1 MPRRRVLPSA
11 ELRSS
16 SPSRRPRHAGRHPRA
31 RAFSRTAGFSLI
43 ELSVVL
49 FIVSVLAAL
58 AVPAFKRIHLN
69 ARSAAVINDLRV
81 FASAFQS
88 YAHDRGDW
96 PAATGVPG
104 EIPPGMQNYLS
115 ATTWEHATPIGG
127 SYTWAVN
134 SLQQGERY
142 RAVLLISNVG
152 ENKVTAERQQ
162 LVDLDQKI
170 DDGDLDTG
178 NFRLGFR
185 NQPVFVIE
193 H

>member
-1 MPRRRVLPSA
+1 M
-11 ELRSS
+11 
-16 SPSRRPRHAGRHPRA
+16 
-31 RAFSRTAGFSLI
+31 

-49 FIVSVLAAL
+49 FIISVVAAL
-58 AVPAFKRIHLN
+58 GVPAFKRITLN
-69 ARSAAVINDLRV
+69 ARSAAAINDLRV
-81 FASAFQS
+81 FAGAFQS

-115 ATTWEHATPIGG
+115 ATNWEKATPIGG
-127 SYTWAVN
+127 AYTWAEN

-142 RAVLLISNVG
+142 RAVLIISSVG
-152 ENKVTAERQQ
+152 DNIVTADRQQ
-162 LVDLDQKI
+162 LTDIDHKI
-170 DDGDLDTG
+170 DDGNLETG
-178 NFRLGFR
+178 NFRLGYR